1 MRRSTR
7 RKYRTMNLGRL
18 SSAFK
23 HNHRDKVLLVL
34 IVSKSGK
41 IPLISTVFTLTV
53 WPSAFDFGLS
63 SLDYWRSS
71 LTLRFHSRLLAL
83 NSKPVTCGS
92 RLWLLTHGSQL
103 LTLAFSLFTLTF
115 GLRLDSGISLDS
127 DSRLLTLG
135 SRFSTLTFCLLAL
148 DFWLSVRQDS
158 IAVVQPWCNKCMG
171 KGLCNGAGQWGM
183 KRGEVLE
190 VVQGK
195 FGYWKERLGS
205 TITSE
210 LRTSEAVWIRQPLV
224 IRRSPTFWGQ
234 WLGPALQ
241 AWPLLLLSLSRLV
254 VINVFM
260 AWRQLTIDCGGS
272 WEDGSSRGHEM
283 SCEQTVAALCWSETS
298 RRNCLNHNFFW
309 LVSPAGSLQPSD
321 GVKAWPD
328 RQPASCQSSCDQ
340 WRESL
345 FLLVMV
351 MMEEQP
357 VQCIAGLQLGCLA
370 AAVSCSVAALSYSRS
385 TERTTQAAQP
395 CQLTLRHHRV

>member
-1 MRRSTR
+1 M
-7 RKYRTMNLGRL
+7 
-18 SSAFK
+18 
-23 HNHRDKVLLVL
+23 
-34 IVSKSGK
+34 
-41 IPLISTVFTLTV
+41 
-53 WPSAFDFGLS
+53 
-63 SLDYWRSS
+63 
-71 LTLRFHSRLLAL
+71 
-83 NSKPVTCGS
+83 TCGS

-103 LTLAFSLFTLTF
+103 LTLAFLLFTLTF
-115 GLRLDSGISLDS
+115 GLRPDSGISFDS

-135 SRFSTLTFCLLAL
+135 SRFSTLTFCLLVL
-148 DFWLSVRQDS
+148 D
-158 IAVVQPWCNKCMG
+158 
-171 KGLCNGAGQWGM
+171 
-183 KRGEVLE
+183 GEVLE

-205 TITSE
+205 TITSK
-210 LRTSEAVWIRQPLV
+210 LRTSEAVLIRQPLLV
-224 IRRSPTFWGQ
+224 IRRSPTFRGQ
-234 WLGPALQ
+234 WLGAALQ
-241 AWPLLLLSLSRLV
+241 AWSLLLLSLSRLV

-260 AWRQLTIDCGGS
+260 AWRQLTTDCGGS
-272 WEDGSSRGHEM
+272 WEGASSRGHKM
-283 SCEQTVAALCWSETS
+283 SCEQTFAALCWSETS

-357 VQCIAGLQLGCLA
+357 VQCIAGLPFGCLA
-370 AAVSCSVAALSYSRS
+370 AAVSCLSYSLS